1 MLERWEG
8 AVDRSRI
15 RFRLSDIVDVH
26 EWFSL
31 DCRWLRYCGLLAAIA
46 SGFWGTDRTTD
57 TRDFGPVVVGLILV
71 ALSEVIAIT
80 LAVIG
85 FMVEAV

>member
-1 MLERWEG
+1 MNGFLWT
-8 AVDRSRI
+8 AVGFAI
-15 RFRLSDIVDVH
+15 A
-26 EWFSL
+26 
-31 DCRWLRYCGLLAAIA
+31 GLLAAIA
-46 SGFWGTDRTTD
+46 SSFWGTDRTTD
-57 TRDFGPVVVGLILV
+57 MHDFGPVVVGLILV